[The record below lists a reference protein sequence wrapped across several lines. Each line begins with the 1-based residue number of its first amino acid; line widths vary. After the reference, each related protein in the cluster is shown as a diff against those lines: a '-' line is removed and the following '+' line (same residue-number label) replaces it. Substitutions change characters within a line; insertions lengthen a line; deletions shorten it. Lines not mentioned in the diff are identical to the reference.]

1 MNLLHYNIDVHS
13 RILIEEFPGDGV
25 NCISKIQSHCAN
37 MTFYDK
43 SRHDRLF
50 QKVTHK
56 EGESEMNYIKRTQN
70 TQALSVSAGN
80 SYSGDQLMHI
90 FLDNFQQGGKYTAQ
104 ISSHQAELR
113 REEKITNQKYLY
125 ISCL

>member
-1 MNLLHYNIDVHS
+1 
-13 RILIEEFPGDGV
+13 
-25 NCISKIQSHCAN
+25 

-80 SYSGDQLMHI
+80 SYSGDQLVHI